1 MARDL
6 FSVCKSSHQRSI
18 KPGDAWPIERGIEY
32 VILDYNATIR
42 QINYLYNHRQDVFE
56 SILFVWYSAVFAS
69 KDIAL
74 GIFDSLGLGLS
85 LEESARLDEF
95 IQESV
100 DLVNSKSTKLIEPG
114 SAEQLLNDYVNA
126 AIERYVDVEA
136 HQQFCRIS
144 KMPDLLR

>member
-1 MARDL
+1 LVRDL

-95 IQESV
+95 IQEV
-100 DLVNSKSTKLIEPG
+100 TSTQ
-114 SAEQLLNDYVNA
+114 S
-126 AIERYVDVEA
+126 
-136 HQQFCRIS
+136 
-144 KMPDLLR
+144 